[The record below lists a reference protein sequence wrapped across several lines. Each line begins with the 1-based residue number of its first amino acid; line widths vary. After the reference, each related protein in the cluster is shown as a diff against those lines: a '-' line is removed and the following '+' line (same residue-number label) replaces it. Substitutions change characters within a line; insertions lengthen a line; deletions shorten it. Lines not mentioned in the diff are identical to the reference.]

1 MEDHVTENPNVPA
14 DPAPTTTPATSPP
27 SAAAVRM
34 RALRRRR
41 RLGMRCVQIRV
52 GQTDI
57 DGLIRKGYLSP
68 AERENFQAIQDAADG
83 FISDAL
89 ADDFG

>member
-1 MEDHVTENPNVPA
+1 MTENPNVPA
-14 DPAPTTTPATSPP
+14 DPAPTATPATSPP
-27 SAAAVRM
+27 SAASVRM

-68 AERENFQAIQDAADG
+68 TEHDSLKAIQDAADS
-83 FISDAL
+83 FLSDAL
-89 ADDFG
+89 VDDFG